1 MKIEIRRQNK
11 IRLGI
16 RSHWLIIN
24 MNVKAISLNVGK
36 ALLVSALFMAISI
49 VVSLFEGRDAAFT
62 PLLISFVITLIV
74 GGFPFIFTRK
84 SESLSLNDGFLTIVL
99 SWVLSFI
106 FGMLP
111 YVLYGGEFTLINAW
125 FESVS
130 GYTTTGSTILTDVEA
145 LPKSLLFWR
154 SSTHYIGG
162 LGVVVFLLLVM
173 PQASPFR
180 LKLTNM
186 EMSSLSKGGY
196 RYNSAKVV
204 WIITGVYAFF
214 TIAAFLSF
222 WAAGMTFFDA
232 INHAFSV
239 AATGGF
245 STRNLSVGY
254 YDSDLIHL
262 LMLFFMAVCALHFGL
277 VYAMFVTRSFKPMNN
292 SVVKYYFASIAVASI
307 LITVSLLRQ
316 GDYDSWTEA
325 LKDSAFTVVSY
336 MSTAGFAICDNS
348 TWPWF
353 AGVVLLFVSF
363 QCGCSGSTTGGIKV
377 DRILIA
383 FKAIGNEIKRRIHP
397 NAVAQV
403 RLSGQHLSDDSV
415 SAVMKYIVAYIVL
428 IFLSIVIV
436 MMCGSGPTEAISGVI
451 ASIGSVGPGLGTVGS
466 MENFAAEPAMSKFV
480 YAFDMFLGR
489 VEIYPVLIVISMMFK
504 RGR

>member
-1 MKIEIRRQNK
+1 
-11 IRLGI
+11 
-16 RSHWLIIN
+16 

-36 ALLVSALFMAISI
+36 ALLVSALFMFLSLG
-49 VVSLFEGRDAAFT
+49 VSLWEGRDAAFT
-62 PLLISFVITLIV
+62 PLLISFIITLLV
-74 GGFPFIFTRK
+74 GAFPFIFVRK
-84 SESLSLNDGFLTIVL
+84 TSALSLNDGFLTIVL

-111 YVLYGGEFTLINAW
+111 YVMYGGEFTLINAW

-130 GYTTTGSTILTDVEA
+130 GYTTTGSTILTDIEA

-173 PQASPFR
+173 PTASPYR

-186 EMSSLSKGGY
+186 EMSTLSKGGY
-196 RYNSAKVV
+196 RYNSSKVIR
-204 WIITGVYAFF
+204 IITGVYLFF
-214 TIAAFLSF
+214 TVSAFLCL
-222 WAAGMTFFDA
+222 WAAGMTLFDA
-232 INHAFSV
+232 VNHAFSL

-254 YDSDLIHL
+254 YQSDVIHL
-262 LMLFFMAVCALHFGL
+262 VAMFFMAVCALHFGL
-277 VYAMFVTRSFKPMNN
+277 IYAMFVTRSFKPMRN
-292 SVVKYYFASIAVASI
+292 SVVAYYFGSIAVASI
-307 LITVSLLRQ
+307 IVGFVLKSQ
-316 GDYDSWTEA
+316 GGYESWGRSFMDST
-325 LKDSAFTVVSY
+325 FTVISY
-336 MSTAGFAICDNS
+336 MSTTGFAICDNS
-348 TWPWF
+348 TWPWV

-383 FKAIGNEIKRRIHP
+383 FKSIGNEVKRRIHP

-403 RLSGQHLSDDSV
+403 RMDGHYLPDTAVNSV
-415 SAVMKYIVAYIVL
+415 MMYIVTYFILV
-428 IFLSIVIV
+428 FVSIVVV
-436 MMCGSGPTEAISGVI
+436 MLCGSGATEAVSGVI
-451 ASIGSVGPGLGTVGS
+451 ASLGSVGPGLGELGAMDNYS
-466 MENFAAEPAMSKFV
+466 AEPALSKFV

-489 VEIYPVLIVISMMFK
+489 VEIYPVLVVLSMMFN
-504 RGR
+504 RGK